1 MTAVTRQTDGTPPI
15 LVTKLLLFE
24 DCDWVDRSQQTN
36 VFVSKIFSKWSFS
49 VLQHSEDAGHCCVEL
64 RPRAEQ
70 ICSDAWR
77 AKFTASPHLAT
88 YVKELTVHCASRSTS
103 THVEKFERCTLR
115 GYPYSSSYRWRPW
128 NDFSLFAPA
137 FVEFIRQWEL
147 RQLHVVSFA
156 GIPFSLLFFL
166 VESVPTLSFSSVVL
180 SKESPDQQ
188 LGREP
193 DDRPTVSKRCGGPW
207 PARIWLSRAEP
218 AESELRST
226 TARGQQTWLIQ
237 DLKSILTCYPHTLE
251 ELSITSQIEPIL
263 DNRMIRPQHL
273 EQLNNRRPPSAR
285 PLPFSTSDGT
295 TGSPIM
301 FPASILKDFTRMV
314 RDRLSAVD
322 ARGELSVDWYRPED
336 EFRFR

>member
-1 MTAVTRQTDGTPPI
+1 MTAVTRQTDGTRPSRDLETYIDGGVVPSLTSPI

-193 DDRPTVSKRCGGPW
+193 DDRPTVSKVQHLVLVNCDSVVEALGRPESGF
-207 PARIWLSRAEP
+207 RVRSLQSLSSGA
-218 AESELRST
+218 
-226 TARGQQTWLIQ
+226 
-237 DLKSILTCYPHTLE
+237 
-251 ELSITSQIEPIL
+251 
-263 DNRMIRPQHL
+263 PQH
-273 EQLNNRRPPSAR
+273 EANRP
-285 PLPFSTSDGT
+285 G
-295 TGSPIM
+295 
-301 FPASILKDFTRMV
+301 
-314 RDRLSAVD
+314 
-322 ARGELSVDWYRPED
+322 
-336 EFRFR
+336 